1 MEKCSN
7 CGLESKYLYG
17 PMADLCKECYNI
29 LGHTMDPQISQ
40 EEIEQNLNKRGDIK
54 WKE

>member
-7 CGLESKYLYG
+7 CDLECKYLYG
-17 PMADLCKECYNI
+17 PMADLCEECSNI
-29 LGHTMDPQISQ
+29 LGHIMDPQISQ
-40 EEIEQNLNKRGDIK
+40 EKIEQNLNKRGDIR